1 MNEDEIKTNV
11 RKELTKSVRKVEA
24 YSTIQ
29 PGTQPLFLLAYVG
42 FVIFAI
48 FKILEK

>member
-24 YSTIQ
+24 YSTKQ
-29 PGTQPLFLLAYVG
+29 PGPQPLFLLIYVG
-42 FVIFAI
+42 YAIFAI